1 MRALYSFRFVS
12 FEAFPPVSF
21 GAFLRLA
28 PLNFTAPD
36 RKSLFSPVVPRREI
50 PGDRP
55 ESQASG
61 GYLVKTRED
70 ARFIFENKQQV
81 HRLTEEVRRVSVQ
94 CYRLRQKNKT
104 LERILRRMVDLLRG
118 SSPADLAAARVEAER
133 IQRTI

>member
-1 MRALYSFRFVS
+1 MEVVCSEQGRDGHLGLQRAQRDLGLCFCH
-12 FEAFPPVSF
+12 
-21 GAFLRLA
+21 
-28 PLNFTAPD
+28 
-36 RKSLFSPVVPRREI
+36 
-50 PGDRP
+50 
-55 ESQASG
+55 
-61 GYLVKTRED
+61 RED